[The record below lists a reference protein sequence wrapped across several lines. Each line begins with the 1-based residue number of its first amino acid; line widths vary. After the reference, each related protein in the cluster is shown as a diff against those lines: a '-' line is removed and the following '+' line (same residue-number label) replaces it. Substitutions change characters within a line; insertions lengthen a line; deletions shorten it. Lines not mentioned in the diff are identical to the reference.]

1 MNTTPTIQSQHDIRA
16 QAFDSLADEL
26 VHIDG
31 RTVPGD
37 GESFE
42 HIHPGNGESL
52 GERRLASVDQVD
64 AAVQSA
70 ADASPAWWAL
80 PPTKRRDLLL
90 SIAALMR
97 AECQQL
103 GAIVSAEMGMPLRTS
118 VMGVH
123 HAAEWFTHYAGY
135 ADKIGGRAPQ
145 IGAPGS
151 TVNYTQRVP
160 HGVVAAITPWNGPI
174 IALALKVAPALAAG
188 NAVVLKPS
196 ELAPFSSL
204 AIAELSTRAGL
215 PPGVL
220 NVVGAAG
227 DGGAR
232 LSQHPSVGLISFTGG
247 NAAGTAVAQAAAARH
262 ARAVLELGGKSASL
276 VFDDVDVVRTAKIS
290 LLLGAVQNSGQGCFL
305 PTRVLVHRSI
315 YDPFL
320 EAMVAAAAAVRI
332 GDPFDGR
339 TAMGPVV
346 GEAARERIRGVVSTA
361 VDAGSGRLLTGG
373 GIPENHQLGSFLEPT
388 VFADVDMSSSLAQDE
403 IFGPVLSVAPFDD
416 TEEAVAVANSTAFG
430 LAGYVWTRDLSRAHR
445 VASALEAGNVSVNGM
460 ASLPPETVF
469 NGWKA
474 SGLGVEGGR
483 EGFEE
488 YTRTRNINIT
498 L

>member
-1 MNTTPTIQSQHDIRA
+1 MTTTTASYTAHDHRA
-16 QAFDSLADEL
+16 QAFDTLADDL
-26 VHIDG
+26 GYIDG
-31 RTVPGD
+31 RWVAGTGD
-37 GESFE
+37 SVE
-42 HIHPGNGESL
+42 HVHPGNGESL

-70 ADASPAWWAL
+70 AEAFPSWWAL
-80 PPTKRRDLLL
+80 PPARRRDLLL
-90 SIAALMR
+90 SIAGLIR
-97 AECQQL
+97 TESQSL
-103 GAIVSAEMGMPLRTS
+103 GAIVSAEMGMPLRAS

-135 ADKIGGRAPQ
+135 ADKIGGQAPQ
-145 IGAPGS
+145 IGAPGG
-151 TVNYTQRVP
+151 VLNYTQRVP

-188 NAVVLKPS
+188 NTVVLKPS

-204 AIAELSTRAGL
+204 AFAEAASRAGL

-220 NVVGAAG
+220 NVVGAG
-227 DGGAR
+227 PDGGAR
-232 LSQHPSVGLISFTGG
+232 LAEHPAVGLISFTGG
-247 NAAGTAVAQAAAARH
+247 NTAGTAVATAAAARH

-276 VFDDVDVVRTAKIS
+276 IFDDVDVARTAKIS

-315 YDPFL
+315 YEPFL
-320 EAMVAAAAAVRI
+320 DAVSTAATSVRI
-332 GDPFDGR
+332 GDPFDSG
-339 TAMGPVV
+339 TSMGPVV
-346 GEAARERIRGVVSTA
+346 GDAARRRIQGVVSAA
-361 VDAGSGRLLTGG
+361 VEAGSGRLLSGG
-373 GIPENHQLGSFLEPT
+373 GVPAGHDRGSFLEPT
-388 VFADVDMSSSLAQDE
+388 VFADVDMSSPLAQQE

-416 TEEAVAVANSTAFG
+416 TDEAVAIANSTVFG
-430 LAGYVWTRDLSRAHR
+430 LAGYVWTKDLSRAHR
-445 VASALEAGNVSVNGM
+445 VAAALDAGNVSVNGM

-483 EGFEE
+483 EGLDEFL
-488 YTRTRNINIT
+488 RTKNINVT

>member
-1 MNTTPTIQSQHDIRA
+1 MSTTTDNHSPVDLRA
-16 QAFDSLADEL
+16 RAFDSLPADL
-26 VHIDG
+26 LHIDG
-31 RTVPGD
+31 GAVA
-37 GESFE
+37 GEGTAVE
-42 HIHPGNGESL
+42 HVHPGTGESL
-52 GERRLASVDQVD
+52 GQRRFASIGQVD
-64 AAVQSA
+64 TAVQSA
-70 ADASPAWWAL
+70 SDAFPAWWEL
-80 PPTKRRDLLL
+80 PPGRRRDLLL
-90 SIAALMR
+90 AIAALMR
-97 AECQQL
+97 AESHRL
-103 GAIVSAEMGMPLRTS
+103 GAIVSAEMGMPLRAS
-118 VMGVH
+118 VMGVA

-135 ADKIGGRAPQ
+135 ADKIGGKAPQ
-145 IGAPGS
+145 IGAPGG
-151 TVNYTQRVP
+151 VLDYTQRVP

-188 NAVVLKPS
+188 NTVVLKPS

-204 AIAELSTRAGL
+204 AVAQLATRAGL
-215 PPGVL
+215 PAGVL

-247 NAAGTAVAQAAAARH
+247 NIAGTAVAQAAAARH

-276 VFDDVDVVRTAKIS
+276 VFDDVDVARTAKLS

-320 EAMVAAAAAVRI
+320 DALAAAAATVRI
-332 GDPFDGR
+332 GDPFDAG
-339 TAMGPVV
+339 TSMGPVV
-346 GEAARERIRGVVSTA
+346 GESARKRIQGVVSTA
-361 VDAGSGRLLTGG
+361 IDAASGRLLTGG
-373 GIPENHQLGSFLEPT
+373 GIPEHLEVGSFLEPT
-388 VFADVDMSSSLAQDE
+388 VFADVDMSSPLAQQE

-416 TEEAVAVANSTAFG
+416 TDEAVALANSTAFG

-445 VASALEAGNVSVNGM
+445 VAAALDAGNVSVNGM
-460 ASLPPETVF
+460 ASLPPEAVF

-474 SGLGVEGGR
+474 SGIGVEGGR
-483 EGFEE
+483 EGLDE
-488 YTRTRNINIT
+488 YTRTKNINIT